1 MLNLLA
7 ALLEQKLLDYVRN
20 VILKV
25 FNQIQ
30 SHPLIKSLK
39 CWALLLVFHIH
50 ECDYQFLPI
59 KGML

>member
-39 CWALLLVFHIH
+39 C
-50 ECDYQFLPI
+50 
-59 KGML
+59 